1 MSRKIRRTF
10 RYVRSPAKGVCAL
23 QNSGQSSLLQC
34 APPTLVPA
42 SPLPIAAAHH
52 PGNLAAFNAPLFT
65 PPTKSIST
73 NADSSEGNMRP
84 SQVSTEDRLA
94 ERVAS
99 IERTRQALLDAALH
113 LDNVRLDLERRSRK
127 VQSVLVTRPGLHL
140 GIWEAPSR
148 TPIDF
153 RVSIRLHFR
162 ATEIALLW
170 DLSHPVA
177 YRRQGKPPQAPPQNR
192 RQTQQSRNASLG
204 SEMPSSPRGLSHQ
217 HPPQATQN
225 WR

>member
-1 MSRKIRRTF
+1 MYACPVK
-10 RYVRSPAKGVCAL
+10 AVCTL

-34 APPTLVPA
+34 TPPTLVPA
-42 SPLPIAAAHH
+42 PPLPIAAAHH
-52 PGNLAAFNAPLFT
+52 PGYLAALNAPLFT

-73 NADSSEGNMRP
+73 NADASEGNTRS
-84 SQVSTEDRLA
+84 SQDPTRDRLA

-99 IERTRQALLDAALH
+99 IERTHQALLDAAPH
-113 LDNVRLDLERRSRK
+113 LDNIRLDLERRSRK
-127 VQSVLVTRPGLHL
+127 AQPAPVTRPSLHL

-148 TPIDF
+148 MPIDF

-162 ATEIALLW
+162 ATKIALMW

-177 YRRQGKPPQAPPQNR
+177 YRRQAKPPQAPPQNR

-204 SEMPSSPRGLSHQ
+204 SERPSSPRGLS
-217 HPPQATQN
+217 PQ
-225 WR
+225 